1 MRPIP
6 VEHKPSG
13 ISVVAA
19 SPFNAMVS
27 VCHKKAQQNITQ
39 TFTTVLETYMHKCAF
54 HVTKNV
60 MENVPKN
67 FRNNVK
73 KIFINVL
80 TTQKNVILMFL

>member
-6 VEHKPSG
+6 VEHKPPG

-27 VCHKKAQQNITQ
+27 VYHNKAQQNITQ
-39 TFTTVLETYMHKCAF
+39 TFTTVLETYMHKCAL

-67 FRNNVK
+67 FRNNVEK
-73 KIFINVL
+73 YL
-80 TTQKNVILMFL
+80 LMC

>member
-6 VEHKPSG
+6 VEHKPPG

-27 VCHKKAQQNITQ
+27 VYHNKAQQNITQ

-67 FRNNVK
+67 FKIMLK
-73 KIFINVL
+73 KYL
-80 TTQKNVILMFL
+80 LMC

>member
-6 VEHKPSG
+6 VEHKPPG
-13 ISVVAA
+13 RSVVAA
-19 SPFNAMVS
+19 RPFNAMVS
-27 VCHKKAQQNITQ
+27 VCHNKAQQNITL

-67 FRNNVK
+67 FKIMLK
-73 KIFINVL
+73 KYL
-80 TTQKNVILMFL
+80 LMC